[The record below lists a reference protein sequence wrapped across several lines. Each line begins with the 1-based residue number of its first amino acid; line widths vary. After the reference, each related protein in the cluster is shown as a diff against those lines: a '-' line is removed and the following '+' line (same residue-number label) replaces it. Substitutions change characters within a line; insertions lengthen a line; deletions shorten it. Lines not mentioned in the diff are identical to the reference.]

1 MVGFTIEQKRAAYI
15 FIALIF
21 IGFVIL
27 GILVRFYPIVPNEPT
42 LPPLDPLPP
51 ADETPGEE
59 IVPFKVD
66 NITFSVQSK
75 FFMILPHRA
84 PNHFSFDLVI
94 NVTNEGSSSLS
105 NFDAVKA
112 TVFFQNNSL
121 LYTFGLTPLENYSIA
136 TGEERVLNYEN
147 DRNMPEVLS
156 KLQFEFLYLRV
167 LVMYNS
173 SEEVIITTPLT
184 SILVAVE

>member
-1 MVGFTIEQKRAAYI
+1 
-15 FIALIF
+15 
-21 IGFVIL
+21 
-27 GILVRFYPIVPNEPT
+27 
-42 LPPLDPLPP
+42 
-51 ADETPGEE
+51 
-59 IVPFKVD
+59 
-66 NITFSVQSK
+66 
-75 FFMILPHRA
+75 
-84 PNHFSFDLVI
+84 
-94 NVTNEGSSSLS
+94 VTNEGSSSLS